1 MKKTKLLAVLM
12 LLVVMVVG
20 ASIGVFA
27 NGQDN
32 TGNGDSWTVSKS
44 KTAERVAADQWDVT
58 LSLPAADVKTKADVV
73 LVADVSSSMKDE
85 DIAEAKAA
93 VDELCDIL
101 AANTNVDVKFGSV
114 TFDKTAHNLTD
125 GLVSVADAKAAAEN
139 IEASNDTNM
148 MAGLMAGKAMLDADT
163 DVAAEDKYMVLLS
176 DGIPIC
182 LLYTSFHFFI
192 WSQP

>member
-12 LLVVMVVG
+12 LLVMMVVG

-85 DIAEAKAA
+85 DIANMYKLAEAIK
-93 VDELCDIL
+93 
-101 AANTNVDVKFGSV
+101 
-114 TFDKTAHNLTD
+114 
-125 GLVSVADAKAAAEN
+125 
-139 IEASNDTNM
+139 
-148 MAGLMAGKAMLDADT
+148 
-163 DVAAEDKYMVLLS
+163 
-176 DGIPIC
+176 
-182 LLYTSFHFFI
+182 
-192 WSQP
+192 